1 MIEIRLGQ
9 NYENGTGYF
18 SPEWTLESCHGPPF
32 DWPYDENEIY
42 YDRCCLLPGRHT
54 LTCINKK
61 SEFGWG
67 NVTFKIDGERYC
79 DDFFGFKAMRTILVE
94 GMK

>member
-32 DWPYDENEIY
+32 D
-42 YDRCCLLPGRHT
+42 G
-54 LTCINKK
+54 LTMKMKFITTDVAFYQGDTRSLASTRKVNL
-61 SEFGWG
+61 
-67 NVTFKIDGERYC
+67 DGE
-79 DDFFGFKAMRTILVE
+79 M
-94 GMK
+94 